1 MARRTKA
8 EAQITR
14 AALLDAAELLFDEH
28 GVSRTSLADIA
39 KAAGTTRGA
48 IYWHFADK
56 AALFDA
62 MVERAT
68 EALAPDMPGDEAAID
83 ITQLCCG
90 LVGALEGIAH
100 HPHLRRVMRIAI
112 HRVEYVGELD
122 AIRARHLS
130 SHRAWTARSER
141 ALTVAFAAQKQPP
154 PLSSTL
160 AAIGLQAL
168 VEGLLQSWL
177 LDPDAFDLAE
187 TGRAAVANWLRGLG
201 LDDAACT
208 APA

>member
-8 EAQITR
+8 DAQITR

-68 EALAPDMPGDEAAID
+68 EALAPDMPGDNAAVD
-83 ITQLCCG
+83 VRQMCCG
-90 LVGALEGIAH
+90 LVGALEGIAR

-141 ALTVAFAAQKQPP
+141 ALSVAFAARKQPP
-154 PLSSTL
+154 PMSSTL
-160 AAIGLQAL
+160 AATGLQAL

-187 TGRAAVANWLRGLG
+187 TGRAVVANWLRGLG
-201 LDDAACT
+201 LDGTACA

>member
-14 AALLDAAELLFDEH
+14 GSLLDAAELLFDER

-62 MVERAT
+62 MIERAT
-68 EALAPDMPGDEAAID
+68 GALTPDLPGEDATINIA
-83 ITQLCCG
+83 QMCCG
-90 LVGALEGIAH
+90 LVAALEGIAR

-130 SHRAWTARSER
+130 THRAWTARSER
-141 ALTVAFAAQKQPP
+141 ALALAFATEPQPP
-154 PLSSTL
+154 PMTSTL
-160 AAIGLQAL
+160 AAIGLHSL
-168 VEGLLQSWL
+168 VEGLLQGWL

-187 TGRAAVANWLRGLG
+187 TGRAILANWLRGLG
-201 LDDAACT
+201 LDDAACA
-208 APA
+208 APH

>member
-8 EAQITR
+8 DAQITR

-56 AALFDA
+56 TALFDA
-62 MVERAT
+62 MIERAT
-68 EALAPDMPGDEAAID
+68 GALSSDLPGDDAPID
-83 ITQLCCG
+83 IAQMCCG

-130 SHRAWTARSER
+130 THRAWTARSER
-141 ALTVAFAAQKQPP
+141 ALALAFAAQKQPP
-154 PLSSTL
+154 PISSSL

-177 LDPDAFDLAE
+177 LDPDAFDLPE
-187 TGRAAVANWLRGLG
+187 TGRAVVLNWLRGLG
-201 LDDAACT
+201 LDATACAA
-208 APA
+208 PG